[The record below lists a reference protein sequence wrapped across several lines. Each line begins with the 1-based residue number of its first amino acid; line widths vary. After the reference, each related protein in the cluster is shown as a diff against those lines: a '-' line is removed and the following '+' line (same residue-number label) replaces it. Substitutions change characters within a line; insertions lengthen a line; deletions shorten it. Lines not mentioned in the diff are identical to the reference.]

1 MQMTWSGLTG
11 MAAALLL
18 PAILAR
24 AEASFPAPRIGDTYA
39 ITLTKDSAQHG
50 SNKSSGTSHDRDTI
64 IERVIGV
71 RTEGLELEYDL
82 PSTVTADDRART
94 WEYPFR
100 VFKPFDGPAQLLNGP
115 ELEVRIDAWL
125 KAAGL
130 PRSACGHS
138 YFTWNAFRIE
148 CDPLSTL
155 KTVQA
160 FDLRSIDAREGAA
173 YQEAEAHD
181 PGMLALKT
189 RGVDGAIFTV
199 ELAVDPNAFRR
210 ARAESDVVVGEIM
223 NKPVSLDEAMLR
235 RKEEIIAGTIAVELE
250 TDSAGNVR
258 RRKKVTQLN
267 ITGPDGPA
275 ETETVTET
283 LERRLISRRE

>member
-1 MQMTWSGLTG
+1 MKLIRLMG
-11 MAAALLL
+11 MVAPLLFAPVAACAG
-18 PAILAR
+18 
-24 AEASFPAPRIGDTYA
+24 ASSTSAQVGDTYE
-39 ITLTKDSAQHG
+39 ITRTKDSVRHG
-50 SNKSSGTSHDRDTI
+50 NNLSSGSSHDRDTI

-71 RTEGLELEYDL
+71 RTEGLDLEYDL
-82 PSTVTADDRART
+82 PGTVTADDRART

-100 VFKPFDGPAQLLNGP
+100 VFKPFDGTAQLLNGP

-148 CDPLSTL
+148 CDPQSVL

-181 PGMLALKT
+181 PGKFALKT
-189 RGVDGAIFTV
+189 RGVDGAIFIV
-199 ELAVDPNAFRR
+199 ELAVDPDAFRR
-210 ARAESDVVVGEIM
+210 ARAESDVVVGAIM
-223 NKPVSLDEAMLR
+223 NKPVSLDEAMVR
-235 RKEEIIAGTIAVELE
+235 RKQEIIAGTIAVELE

-258 RRKKVTQLN
+258 RLKKVTQLN
-267 ITGPDGPA
+267 ITGPDGSA